1 MKKPVRLFPVILSGG
16 SGSRLWPLSREEF
29 PKQLQ
34 PLTSEKSL
42 LQETALRLGAA
53 PPDAVFEVQPPL
65 VVCNEAHRFIVAEQL
80 RAIGIDAKAVIIE
93 PQGRNTAPAAAVAA
107 LLLEEAPDDLM
118 LIMPSD
124 HSVRDPDAFRAAVA
138 AAVDIAHDGH
148 LVTFGIKPD
157 APATA
162 YGYIKRGG
170 ALGAKAFRV
179 EKFVEKPDAAT
190 AARFLDEGGY
200 DWNGGIFLCPVGL
213 YLSELERGEPAIV
226 PACRRALTE
235 GKNDLFFFRLDAK
248 AFAEVPS
255 QSIDYGVMEK
265 TEKAAVVPVDM
276 GWSDVGSWS
285 ALHQETPHDATGN
298 TTLGDVIALETENTY
313 IRSEKQLTAVIGLK
327 NAIVVVTPDAVL
339 VADKAHDQAVKKVVE
354 QLKAK
359 GRSEATAQVRTYRP
373 WGWFQNIDEGHRFK
387 VKRICV
393 KPGAQL
399 SLQKHWHRSEHWVVV
414 TGTAIVTRGQE
425 EFQLRE
431 NESTFLPAGTIHRL
445 SNPGQVELHMIE
457 VQSGEY
463 VGEDD
468 IVRIA
473 DNYGREGQGSAEP
486 RKIARPAKAA
496 AKVAAKVAKK
506 ARRKLRRKATPSPA
520 ARRRVRRRVVRPR
533 APLISKRAVVTKLPP
548 QGLAKAPGKIAAK
561 SVAKA
566 PAKAASA
573 RPKPTPPKP
582 VPPKPGKLRK
592 RTAPASKRTAPASK
606 RTAPAPKRAVKP
618 ATRKKA
624 GRKGPKS
631 RKRT

>member
-1 MKKPVRLFPVILSGG
+1 MRLFPVILSGG

-42 LQETALRLGAA
+42 LQETALRLGSVKGL
-53 PPDAVFEVQPPL
+53 DIQPPI

-80 RAIGIDAKAVIIE
+80 RAIGMDPKAVVIE

-107 LLLEEAPDDLM
+107 LLLEDTPDDLM

-124 HSVRDPDAFRAAVA
+124 HSVRDPDAFRDAVA
-138 AAVDIAHDGH
+138 AAADVAQMNH
-148 LVTFGIKPD
+148 LVTFGIRPK

-162 YGYIKRGG
+162 YGYIKRGADIDG
-170 ALGAKAFRV
+170 RAFAV
-179 EKFVEKPDAAT
+179 ERFVEKPDAAT
-190 AARFLDEGGY
+190 AARFLEEGGY

-213 YLSELERGEPAIV
+213 YLSELEKNEPEIV
-226 PACRRALTE
+226 PGCRRALKD
-235 GKNDLFFFRLDAK
+235 GKNDLFFFRLDPTS
-248 AFAEVPS
+248 FAEIPS
-255 QSIDYGVMEK
+255 QSIDYGVMER
-265 TEKAAVVPVDM
+265 TDKAAVVPVDM

-285 ALHQETPHDATGN
+285 ALHQETEHDAAGN
-298 TTLGDVIALETENTY
+298 TVLGDVMALETSNTY

-327 NAIVVVTPDAVL
+327 DAIVVVTPDAVL
-339 VADKAHDQAVKKVVE
+339 VADKGHDQAVKKVVE
-354 QLKAK
+354 QLKAR
-359 GRSEATAQVRTYRP
+359 GRTEATAQIRTYRP
-373 WGWFQNIDEGHRFK
+373 WGWFQNIDEGQRFK

-414 TGTAIVTRGQE
+414 TGTAIVTRGEE

-473 DNYGREGQGSAEP
+473 DNYGRSGEGDAKP
-486 RKIARPAKAA
+486 RSIARPAKIAVKAA
-496 AKVAAKVAKK
+496 AKLKSVAKK
-506 ARRKLRRKATPSPA
+506 ARRKLRRKADPSVA
-520 ARRRVRRRVVRPR
+520 ARRRVRRRVVRPP
-533 APLISKRAVVTKLPP
+533 APL
-548 QGLAKAPGKIAAK
+548 
-561 SVAKA
+561 
-566 PAKAASA
+566 AS
-573 RPKPTPPKP
+573 R
-582 VPPKPGKLRK
+582 RK
-592 RTAPASKRTAPASK
+592 
-606 RTAPAPKRAVKP
+606 PAPKAPPPGKTPPRPPKKGPSTARRSK
-618 ATRKKA
+618 TRK
-624 GRKGPKS
+624 RK
-631 RKRT
+631 

>member
-1 MKKPVRLFPVILSGG
+1 MTKAVRLFPVILSGG

-42 LQETALRLGAA
+42 LQETALRLGMV
-53 PPDAVFEVQPPL
+53 DGLDIQPPI

-80 RAIGIDAKAVIIE
+80 RALGLEPKAVVIE

-107 LLLEEAPDDLM
+107 LLLEERPDDLM

-124 HSVRDPDAFRAAVA
+124 HSVRDPEAFRDAVIA
-138 AAVDIAHDGH
+138 AAKVAQDGH
-148 LVTFGIKPD
+148 LVTFGIRPN

-162 YGYIKRGG
+162 YGYIKRGVKID
-170 ALGAKAFRV
+170 ARAYTV
-179 EKFVEKPDAAT
+179 EKFVEKPDAET
-190 AARFLDEGGY
+190 AARFLREGGY

-213 YLSELERGEPAIV
+213 YLSELTRGEPEIV
-226 PACRRALTE
+226 PACRRALKE
-235 GKNDLFFFRLDAK
+235 GKTDLFFFRLDPAE
-248 AFAEVPS
+248 FARVPS

-265 TEKAAVVPVDM
+265 TDKAAVVPVDM

-285 ALHQETPHDATGN
+285 ALHEETAHDAAGN
-298 TTLGDVIALETENTY
+298 TIIGDVMVLDTVDTY
-313 IRSEKQLTAVIGLK
+313 VRSEKQLTAVIGLK
-327 NAIVVVTPDAVL
+327 NMIVVVTPDAVL

-359 GRSEATAQVRTYRP
+359 GRSEATAQIRTYRP
-373 WGWFQNIDEGHRFK
+373 WGWFQNIDEGSRFK

-414 TGTAIVTRGQE
+414 TGTAIVTRGE
-425 EFQLRE
+425 EEYLLRE
-431 NESTFLPAGTIHRL
+431 NESTYLPAGTIHRL

-473 DNYGREGQGSAEP
+473 DNYGRSGEGDAAP
-486 RKIARPAKAA
+486 RRIAKPAKPTGKAA
-496 AKVAAKVAKK
+496 AKAKAVVKK
-506 ARRKLRRKATPSPA
+506 ARRKTRRKADPSAA

-533 APLISKRAVVTKLPP
+533 APLTSR
-548 QGLAKAPGKIAAK
+548 KAPVKT
-561 SVAKA
+561 
-566 PAKAASA
+566 P
-573 RPKPTPPKP
+573 PKTPPKP
-582 VPPKPGKLRK
+582 PLKPKPSRKGAAGPSKPKPRK
-592 RTAPASKRTAPASK
+592 RK
-606 RTAPAPKRAVKP
+606 
-618 ATRKKA
+618 
-624 GRKGPKS
+624 
-631 RKRT
+631 

>member
-1 MKKPVRLFPVILSGG
+1 MILSGG

-42 LQETALRLGAA
+42 LQETALRLGSSQAF
-53 PPDAVFEVQPPL
+53 DLQPPI

-80 RAIGIDAKAVIIE
+80 RAIGIEPKAVVIE

-107 LLLEEAPDDLM
+107 LLLEDDPSDLI

-124 HSVRDPDAFRAAVA
+124 HSVRDPDAFRDAVSAAVEVA
-138 AAVDIAHDGH
+138 QSGH
-148 LVTFGIKPD
+148 LVTFGIR
-157 APATA
+157 AVTPATA
-162 YGYIKRGG
+162 YGYIKRG
-170 ALGAKAFRV
+170 AKLGERAFAV

-190 AARFLDEGGY
+190 AKRFLQEGGY

-213 YLSELERGEPAIV
+213 YLSELSRGEPEIV
-226 PACRRALTE
+226 PACRRALKE
-235 GKNDLFFFRLDAK
+235 GKTDLFFFRLDAGE
-248 AFAEVPS
+248 FAKVPS
-255 QSIDYGVMEK
+255 QSIDYGVMER
-265 TEKAAVVPVDM
+265 TDKAAVVPVDM

-285 ALHQETPHDATGN
+285 ALHQETEHDASGN
-298 TTLGDVIALETENTY
+298 TMLGDVMAFDTVDTY
-313 IRSEKQLTAVIGLK
+313 VRSEKQLTAVIGLK

-339 VADKAHDQAVKKVVE
+339 VADKAHDQTVKKVVE

-359 GRSEATAQVRTYRP
+359 GRTEATAQVRTYRP
-373 WGWFQNIDEGHRFK
+373 WGWFQNIDEGPRFK

-414 TGTAIVTRGQE
+414 TGTAIVTRNDD

-431 NESTFLPAGTIHRL
+431 NESTFLPAGAIHRL

-473 DNYGREGQGSAEP
+473 DNYGRSGEGAAAP
-486 RKIARPAKAA
+486 CKLAKPVKAV
-496 AKVAAKVAKK
+496 AKVAAKVKSVVKK
-506 ARRKLRRKATPSPA
+506 SRRKLRRKADPSAA
-520 ARRRVRRRVVRPR
+520 ARRRVRRRVVRPP
-533 APLISKRAVVTKLPP
+533 APLASRR
-548 QGLAKAPGKIAAK
+548 KAAAK
-561 SVAKA
+561 SPPDK
-566 PAKAASA
+566 
-573 RPKPTPPKP
+573 TPPRP
-582 VPPKPGKLRK
+582 
-592 RTAPASKRTAPASK
+592 
-606 RTAPAPKRAVKP
+606 
-618 ATRKKA
+618 
-624 GRKGPKS
+624 RKGPSIARRPKT
-631 RKRT
+631 RKRK

>member
-1 MKKPVRLFPVILSGG
+1 MRLFPVILSGG

-42 LQETALRLGAA
+42 LQETAQRLGAPA
-53 PPDAVFEVQPPL
+53 GLDVQPPV

-80 RAIGIDAKAVIIE
+80 RALGIEPKAVVIE

-107 LLLEEAPDDLM
+107 LLLMEQPDDLM

-124 HSVRDPDAFRAAVA
+124 HSVRDPGAFREAVA
-138 AAVDIAHDGH
+138 AAARVARRGH
-148 LVTFGIKPD
+148 LVTFGIRPN

-162 YGYIKRGG
+162 YGYIKRG
-170 ALGAKAFRV
+170 AKIDERAFAV
-179 EKFVEKPDAAT
+179 EKFVEKPDVEKAKG
-190 AARFLDEGGY
+190 FLAEGGY

-213 YLSELERGEPAIV
+213 FLSELDRGEPEIV
-226 PACRRALTE
+226 PACRRALSE
-235 GKNDLFFFRLDAK
+235 GKNDLFFFRLDPK
-248 AFAEVPS
+248 SFAEVPS
-255 QSIDYGVMEK
+255 QSIDYGVMER
-265 TEKAAVVPVDM
+265 TDKAAVVPVDM

-285 ALHQETPHDATGN
+285 ALHEETAKDAAGN
-298 TTLGDVIALETENTY
+298 TILGDVMALDTANSY
-313 IRSEKQLTAVIGLK
+313 VRSEKQLTAVIGLN

-359 GRSEATAQVRTYRP
+359 GRSEATAQLRTYRP
-373 WGWFQNIDEGHRFK
+373 WGWFQNIDEGPRFK

-414 TGTAIVTRGQE
+414 TGTAIVTRGE
-425 EFQLRE
+425 TEFQLRE

-473 DNYGREGQGSAEP
+473 DNYGRSGENDARP
-486 RKIARPAKAA
+486 RAVPKPAKIAGKAVAKVKAA
-496 AKVAAKVAKK
+496 VKK
-506 ARRKLRRKATPSPA
+506 ARRKLRRKADPSAA
-520 ARRRVRRRVVRPR
+520 ARRRVRRRVVRPP
-533 APLISKRAVVTKLPP
+533 APLATRRKP
-548 QGLAKAPGKIAAK
+548 
-561 SVAKA
+561 
-566 PAKAASA
+566 PAKV
-573 RPKPTPPKP
+573 PPDKTPPK
-582 VPPKPGKLRK
+582 
-592 RTAPASKRTAPASK
+592 AP
-606 RTAPAPKRAVKP
+606 
-618 ATRKKA
+618 
-624 GRKGPKS
+624 RKGPTTARRAKPPK
-631 RKRT
+631 RK